1 VIAGQIRNYWTYYYN
16 RNVTSY
22 VADPNMLMNDSF
34 LSRYAGP
41 NESFRARD
49 VKYFNWR
56 FIMKNNVEANPPV
69 APVIDS
75 FAVTYR
81 FERTQ

>member
-1 VIAGQIRNYWTYYYN
+1 M
-16 RNVTSY
+16 
-22 VADPNMLMNDSF
+22 DPEF
-34 LSRYAGP
+34 TGKFAGP
-41 NESFRARD
+41 TETFLPSD

-69 APVIDS
+69 SPVIDS

-81 FERTQ
+81 FERVQ